1 MAKNP
6 SVSLL
11 SVQRLRSVLYALNV
25 VVFFWLFI
33 FWAHQVVFRVDLTQ
47 DKRHTLSPF
56 TKATLQAMEDEVFVE
71 VYLHGELPAAFRRLK
86 KQLNE
91 RLEDLSAYKKD
102 LRYQFID
109 PSLAASSR
117 TQRDFFSH
125 LAEKGVQPT
134 HLFYTK
140 NGAKVEKMIFPGAL
154 VHYRGRTHAVN
165 LLESSKMAS
174 TEVIVNQAVEDIEY
188 QFAVAW
194 QRLSTE
200 KKVRIGILLPETPRD
215 SVAFQGLLHTLSPY
229 YQVDVL
235 AQDAWQADAYA
246 LIILV
251 APDEA
256 FSARGRYTLDQHIM
270 QGGRVLF
277 FVEALRVAMHDLNQK
292 EGFLPP
298 TVPHDLGDMLFRY
311 GVRVN
316 ADLVE
321 DLRCAKYPVVVGK
334 MGNQPNIQ
342 LLDWPFFPVLSGTNH
357 LITRNMGGVL
367 SQFASSLDTIQTPH
381 VQKTPL
387 LRTSPRTRVHG
398 YPVSLSLE
406 RFREDFAPQHY
417 EAGVQTVA
425 YLLEGSFTSSYK
437 NRILPAGVDEEG
449 FVARGKRTKLIVVG
463 DSDLV
468 KSEIHPKT
476 GEASP
481 LGMYSPEQK
490 KYANARFLLN
500 AVSHLVDA
508 EGLITTRDKTVQIR
522 RLNKEKIAEQR
533 QFLYLINAM
542 VPLFLLILLAAIKH
556 YARKRKYATS

>member
-1 MAKNP
+1 MAKNL
-6 SVSLL
+6 SVSPL
-11 SVQRLRSVLYALNV
+11 SVQRLRAVLYVLNV
-25 VVFFWLFI
+25 VVFFWLFT
-33 FWAHQVVFRVDLTQ
+33 FWAHQMVFRVDLTQ

-56 TKATLQAMEDEVFVE
+56 TKTILQAMEDEVFVE
-71 VYLHGELPAAFRRLK
+71 VYLHGELPAPFRRLK
-86 KQLNE
+86 KHLNE
-91 RLEDLSAYKKD
+91 RLEDFSAYKKD
-102 LRYQFID
+102 LHYKFID
-109 PSLAASSR
+109 PTLATSSHA
-117 TQRDFFSH
+117 QRDFFSH
-125 LAEKGVQPT
+125 LTEKGVQPT
-134 HLFYTK
+134 HLFYAK
-140 NGAKVEKMIFPGAL
+140 NGAKVERMIFPGAL
-154 VHYRGRTHAVN
+154 VHYRGRTHAIN

-174 TEVIVNQAVEDIEY
+174 TEAIVNQAVEDIEY

-194 QRLSTE
+194 QRLGTE
-200 KKVRIGILLPETPRD
+200 KKVRIGVLLPEVPHD

-229 YQVDVL
+229 YQVDIL
-235 AQDAWQADAYA
+235 TRDAWQADAYA

-251 APDEA
+251 APGEA
-256 FSARGRYTLDQHIM
+256 LSAREHYALDQYIM
-270 QGGRVLF
+270 RGGRVLF
-277 FVEALRVAMHDLNQK
+277 FVETLRVAMRDLNEK

-298 TVPHDLGDMLFRY
+298 MVPHDLGDMLFRY

-321 DLRCAKYPVVVGK
+321 DLHCAKYPVVVGK
-334 MGNQPNIQ
+334 VGNQPNVQ
-342 LLDWPFFPVLSGTNH
+342 LLDWPFFPVLSGTSHH

-387 LRTSPRTRVHG
+387 LRTSPRTRVHD

-406 RFREDFAPQHY
+406 RFREDFMPQHY
-417 EAGVQTVA
+417 EAGAHTVA

-437 NRILPAGVDEEG
+437 NRILPAGVDED
-449 FVARGKRTKLIVVG
+449 FVARSKETKLIVVG

-476 GEASP
+476 GEANP

-500 AVSHLVDA
+500 AVSYLVDA

-522 RLNKEKIAEQR
+522 QLDKEKIAKHR
-533 QFLYLINAM
+533 RFLYLMNAL
-542 VPLFLLILLAAIKH
+542 VPLFLLVLLAAIKH
-556 YARKRKYATS
+556 CVRKRKYATS